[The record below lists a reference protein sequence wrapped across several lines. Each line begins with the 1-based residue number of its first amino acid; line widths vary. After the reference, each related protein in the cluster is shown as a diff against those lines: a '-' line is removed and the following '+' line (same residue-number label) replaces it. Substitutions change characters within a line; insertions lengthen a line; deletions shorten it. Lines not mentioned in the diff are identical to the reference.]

1 MKKYQ
6 VRKSDEQ
13 GHDFGVITFDDEWE
27 ARDFEDWCNEKKMGW
42 HYYTKEIEV

>member
-6 VRKSDEQ
+6 VRKSDEC
-13 GHDFGVITFDDEWE
+13 GHDYGVITFDNMWE
-27 ARDFEDWCNEKKMGW
+27 AWDFEEKCNRKNMGW